1 MQSLEAKAKA
11 LEAHEVPR
19 TPSFPALAHNRF
31 QDLIRA
37 RSAAKLEVDSLY
49 RLNSPHVIVAAKL
62 LETLTDSLFREFAHV
77 EAHRDQLIYDDLAA
91 VRSLM
96 LVDRFYDCTVHWT
109 RQRTTSDSPL
119 CRRIQLFLATFSAL
133 PPTSSTS
140 RHALCKREDEVRQ
153 ICRRVLHLIQ
163 RLVDPGVGL
172 VCTLKDNNS
181 DMIQLDRKTYSER
194 WTLCATFQKYQSYD
208 PFAALYSGFTDSYA
222 RLLREVRRRKRII
235 VKANN
240 IVHGLSERSELL
252 IELPIFFVRFL

>member
-11 LEAHEVPR
+11 LEAHE
-19 TPSFPALAHNRF
+19 
-31 QDLIRA
+31 DLIRA

-140 RHALCKREDEVRQ
+140 RHALCKREDE
-153 ICRRVLHLIQ
+153 
-163 RLVDPGVGL
+163 
-172 VCTLKDNNS
+172 DNNS